1 MIQFFSF
8 QRIFSMNKFRTVD
21 LFCGGG
27 GLSQGLQNAGFDV
40 VAAFDFW
47 VPAVDFYNQNIKG
60 HVAYQQ
66 DLSNVDESIR
76 RIEKWH
82 PSVIVGGPPC
92 QDFSSA
98 GKRDENGGRAEL
110 TIAYAKIVT
119 SIKPQLF
126 IMENVDRALKSATY
140 QQAIKLFSEAGY
152 HMAIAVLDASLCGV
166 PQKRKRVVVVGSL
179 KQPLKSIIEVY
190 KKMQSSKP
198 MTIRDCLGDS
208 LGIDFYYRHPRS
220 YARRGIFS
228 VDEPSP
234 TIRGV
239 NRPIPKGYPGHPGDA
254 ASISTANLRPLTTKE
269 RSLIQT
275 FPTEWQLV
283 GAKSDV
289 EQIIGNAVPVKLAEF
304 VGKAIKEVDR
314 TDAIITTP
322 LESVAYQVPD
332 EKKRPVQQLMVFEQS
347 VNYDTNRLRPS
358 KMLFALPSSARQSIE
373 HKKAKMSEK
382 EKVFGLKGKA
392 YSKAAKPKK
401 SDAAKNSKAKKTVKK

>member
-1 MIQFFSF
+1 
-8 QRIFSMNKFRTVD
+8 MNKFRTVD

-60 HVAYQQ
+60 HAAYQQ

-98 GKRDENGGRAEL
+98 GKRDEKGGRAEL

-179 KQPLKSIIEVY
+179 KQPSKSVIEVY
-190 KKMQSSKP
+190 KTMQSSKP

-239 NRPIPKGYPGHPGDA
+239 NRPIPKGYLGHPGDA

-275 FPTEWQLV
+275 FPAEWQLV

-322 LESVAYQVPD
+322 SQSVVYQVPD

-347 VNYDTNRLRPS
+347 ANYDTNRLRPFKGLLAHS
-358 KMLFALPSSARQSIE
+358 PSARQSIE
-373 HKKAKMSEK
+373 RKKAKMLEK
-382 EKVFGLKGKA
+382 EKASGLKGKT
-392 YSKAAKPKK
+392 YFKAAKPKK
-401 SDAAKNSKAKKTVKK
+401 SNVAKNSKVKKTGKK